1 MACFLNN
8 TDTPDI
14 YDITGHG
21 RFSMHPDFLKL
32 FITGTYSTESK
43 SCFEY
48 DFNHILH
55 TWFRDGCFNGKGPK
69 LFKKC
74 KSEGV
79 T

>member
-1 MACFLNN
+1 MAWFLNN

-32 FITGTYSTESK
+32 FRTATSSTESK
-43 SCFEY
+43 NCLNLTLTLFCTRGFEIVVLMEWVLNI
-48 DFNHILH
+48 FLK
-55 TWFRDGCFNGKGPK
+55 R
-69 LFKKC
+69 